1 MDAAVSGEHR
11 ERYEQIAQTFQRY
24 ADQYGFDWL
33 LIAAQGYQ
41 ESRFDQ
47 SKRSKAGAVGIM
59 QLLPSTA
66 ADKAVGIPDV
76 STVENNIHAGV
87 KYLAWLRD
95 RYFSEEDI
103 DPLDRV
109 LFSFAAYNAGPGN
122 VARARRKT
130 KALGFDPNR
139 WFGHVEVGMY
149 RAVSGEPVS
158 YVRDVYKYYVTY
170 KRLEAVRRAR
180 ERALRQQTS
189 GES

>member
-1 MDAAVSGEHR
+1 M
-11 ERYEQIAQTFQRY
+11 
-24 ADQYGFDWL
+24 
-33 LIAAQGYQ
+33 IAAQGYQ

-47 SKRSKAGAVGIM
+47 SKRSSAGAIGIM

-66 ADKAVGIPDV
+66 ADRVVGIPDI
-76 STVENNIHAGV
+76 STVDNNVHSGV

-95 RYFSEEDI
+95 RYFSEDNI

-149 RAVSGEPVS
+149 RSVSGEPVS
-158 YVRDVYKYYVTY
+158 YVRNVYKYYVTY
-170 KRLEAVRRAR
+170 KRLAELRRAR
-180 ERALRQQTS
+180 ERALNREV
-189 GES
+189 GG

>member
-1 MDAAVSGEHR
+1 
-11 ERYEQIAQTFQRY
+11 
-24 ADQYGFDWL
+24 
-33 LIAAQGYQ
+33 
-41 ESRFDQ
+41 
-47 SKRSKAGAVGIM
+47 M

-76 STVENNIHAGV
+76 STVENNVHAGV

-95 RYFSEEDI
+95 HYFSEDDI
-103 DPLDRV
+103 EPLDRV
-109 LFSFAAYNAGPGN
+109 LLSFAAYNAGPGN
-122 VARARRKT
+122 VARARRRA
-130 KALGFDPNR
+130 KALGFNPNR

-158 YVRDVYKYYVTY
+158 YVRNVYKYYVTY

-189 GES
+189 GEP